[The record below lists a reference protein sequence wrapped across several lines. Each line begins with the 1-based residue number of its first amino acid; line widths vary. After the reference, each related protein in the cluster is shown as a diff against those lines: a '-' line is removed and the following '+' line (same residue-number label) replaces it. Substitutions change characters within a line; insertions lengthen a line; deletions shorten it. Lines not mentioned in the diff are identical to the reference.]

1 MSEAAHRAIRHVRI
15 APAASS
21 DQFENRDQTM
31 GISVGVV
38 GLGIMGGAIIEHI
51 ARQGEAVY
59 GYDIDE
65 QAKDRARRA
74 GVHVTADIRTLAK
87 RCAIVMTSL
96 PSFAAATSVMD
107 DIVAAAEPGCI
118 IAELSTF
125 SLDQKL
131 ALRDKATSAG
141 HMMIDCPLSGTGAQA
156 KTGDVVVYAS
166 GEKAAI
172 ERCEPIFAKF
182 SRSCFNLGAFGNGSR
197 LKFIA
202 NHLVAIHN
210 VASAEAMVLAMKAGL
225 DPKQVVEVIRA
236 GAGSSRTFEMRAP
249 LMAENRYE
257 PPTMQ
262 LDTWFKDMDI
272 IDAFARGMKTPTP
285 LFDSTKAI
293 YAAASSMGYGAV
305 DTASVCAVLEQ
316 MAGLVRSPP
325 LDRTPG
331 DTADVA

>member
-1 MSEAAHRAIRHVRI
+1 
-15 APAASS
+15 
-21 DQFENRDQTM
+21 M

-38 GLGIMGGAIIEHI
+38 GLGIMGGTIVEHLSSKG
-51 ARQGEAVY
+51 QAVY
-59 GYDIDE
+59 GYDIDA

-74 GVHVTADIRTLAK
+74 GVRLTQDVPTLAQ

-96 PSFAAATSVMD
+96 PSFVAAKSVID
-107 DIVAAAEPGCI
+107 DIAGAAEPGCI

-125 SLDQKL
+125 SIDQKL
-131 ALRDKATSAG
+131 ALRDKAASAG
-141 HMMIDCPLSGTGAQA
+141 HVMIDCPLSGTGAQA

-166 GEKAAI
+166 GEKSAI
-172 ERCEPIFAKF
+172 ERCEPIFANF
-182 SRSCFNLGAFGNGSR
+182 SRGCFNLGAFGNGSR

-225 DPKQVVEVIRA
+225 VEVIRA

-262 LDTWFKDMDI
+262 LDTWFKDIDV
-272 IDAFARGMKTPTP
+272 IDAFARGMMVPTP

-305 DTASVCAVLEQ
+305 DTASDCAVLEQ

-325 LDRTPG
+325 GGGIQDRTERPRAVVQSS
-331 DTADVA
+331 TPN

>member
-1 MSEAAHRAIRHVRI
+1 MSEEAARGAIFRLPRGIKRLVG
-15 APAASS
+15 
-21 DQFENRDQTM
+21 EWDQTM
-31 GISVGVV
+31 DISVGVV
-38 GLGIMGGAIIEHI
+38 GLGIMGGAIVEHI
-51 ARQGEAVY
+51 ARKSEVVY
-59 GYDIDE
+59 GCDLDA
-65 QAKDRARRA
+65 QAKDRAR
-74 GVHVTADIRTLAK
+74 GVGVRLTEDVSTLAQ
-87 RCAIVMTSL
+87 RCTIVMTSL
-96 PSFAAATSVMD
+96 PSFAAAKSVID
-107 DIVAAAEPGCI
+107 DIAAAAEPGCI

-131 ALRDKATSAG
+131 ALRDKAATAG
-141 HMMIDCPLSGTGAQA
+141 HVMIDCPLSGTGAQA

-166 GEKAAI
+166 GEKAAV
-172 ERCEPIFAKF
+172 ESCEPIFAQF
-182 SRSCFNLGAFGNGSR
+182 SRGCFNLGAFGNGSR

-262 LDTWFKDMDI
+262 LDTWFKDMDV
-272 IDAFARGMKTPTP
+272 IDAFAHGMKVPTP

-305 DTASVCAVLEQ
+305 DTASVCAVLER
-316 MAGLVRSPP
+316 MAGLVRPP
-325 LDRTPG
+325 S
-331 DTADVA
+331 

>member
-1 MSEAAHRAIRHVRI
+1 MFGL
-15 APAASS
+15 PAASS

-31 GISVGVV
+31 DISVGVV
-38 GLGIMGGAIIEHI
+38 GLGIMGGAIVEHI
-51 ARQGEAVY
+51 VRQGEAVY

-74 GVHVTADIRTLAK
+74 GVHVTADVPTLAK

-172 ERCEPIFAKF
+172 ERCGPIFATF

-285 LFDSTKAI
+285 LFDSTRAI

-316 MAGLVRSPP
+316 MAGLVHSPP
-325 LDRTPG
+325 HDRTPG

>member
-1 MSEAAHRAIRHVRI
+1 MDI
-15 APAASS
+15 
-21 DQFENRDQTM
+21 N
-31 GISVGVV
+31 VGVV
-38 GLGIMGGAIIEHI
+38 GLGIMGGAIAEHI
-51 ARQGEAVY
+51 ARKSEAVY

-74 GVHVTADIRTLAK
+74 GVHVTEDVATLAK

-96 PSFAAATSVMD
+96 PSFAAAKSVID
-107 DIVAAAEPGCI
+107 DIAATAEPGCL

-131 ALRDKATSAG
+131 ALRDRAASAG
-141 HMMIDCPLSGTGAQA
+141 HVMIDCPLSGTGAQA

-166 GEKAAI
+166 GEKAAV
-172 ERCEPIFAKF
+172 ERCEPIFARF
-182 SRSCFNLGAFGNGSR
+182 SRGCFNLGPFGNGSR

-225 DPKQVVEVIRA
+225 DPKQVVEVISA

-262 LDTWFKDMDI
+262 LDTWFKDMDV
-272 IDAFARGMKTPTP
+272 IDAFAHGMKAPTP

-305 DTASVCAVLEQ
+305 DTASVCAVLEK
-316 MAGLVRSPP
+316 MAGLVRSP
-325 LDRTPG
+325 RPG
-331 DTADVA
+331 DVPGGTERARMSRNR

>member
-1 MSEAAHRAIRHVRI
+1 
-15 APAASS
+15 
-21 DQFENRDQTM
+21 M
-31 GISVGVV
+31 GINVGVV
-38 GLGIMGGAIIEHI
+38 GLGIMGGAIVEHI
-51 ARQGEAVY
+51 ARTSEAVY
-59 GYDIDE
+59 GYDIDPH
-65 QAKDRARRA
+65 ARDRARLV
-74 GVHVTADIRTLAK
+74 GVHVTEDVSTLAQS
-87 RCAIVMTSL
+87 CAIVLTSL
-96 PSFAAATSVMD
+96 PSFAAATSVVG
-107 DIVAAAEPGCI
+107 DIAAAAAPGCV

-131 ALRDKATSAG
+131 ALKEKAASAG
-141 HMMIDCPLSGTGAQA
+141 HVMTDCPLSGTGAQA

-182 SRSCFNLGAFGNGSR
+182 SRGCFNLGEFGHGSR

-210 VASAEAMVLAMKAGL
+210 VASAEALVLAMKAGL
-225 DPKQVVEVIRA
+225 DPKQVVEVIKA

-262 LDTWFKDMDI
+262 LDTWFKDMDV
-272 IDAFARGMKTPTP
+272 IDAFARDMKAPTP

-305 DTASVCAVLEQ
+305 DTASVCAALET
-316 MAGLVRSPP
+316 MAGL
-325 LDRTPG
+325 DRKPSRG
-331 DTADVA
+331 DA

>member
-1 MSEAAHRAIRHVRI
+1 
-15 APAASS
+15 
-21 DQFENRDQTM
+21 M

-38 GLGIMGGAIIEHI
+38 GLGIMGGAIAEHI
-51 ARQGEAVY
+51 ARESEAVH
-59 GYDIDE
+59 GYDIDP

-74 GVHVTADIRTLAK
+74 GVRVTEDVSTLAQS
-87 RCAIVMTSL
+87 CTIVMTSL
-96 PSFAAATSVMD
+96 PNFAAAISVFD
-107 DIVAAAEPGCI
+107 EIAAAAKPGCV

-125 SLDQKL
+125 SLDQKH
-131 ALRDKATSAG
+131 ALRDKAASAG
-141 HMMIDCPLSGTGAQA
+141 HVMIDCPLSGTGAQA

-182 SRSCFNLGAFGNGSR
+182 SRGCFNLGAFGNGSR

-225 DPKQVVEVIRA
+225 DPKQVVDVIRA

-249 LMAENRYE
+249 MMAENRYE

-262 LDTWFKDMDI
+262 LDTWFKDMDV
-272 IDAFARGMKTPTP
+272 IDAFAREMKMPTP
-285 LFDSTKAI
+285 IFDSTKAI

-305 DTASVCAVLEQ
+305 DTASVCAVLER
-316 MAGLVRSPP
+316 MAGLVRPP
-325 LDRTPG
+325 G
-331 DTADVA
+331 S